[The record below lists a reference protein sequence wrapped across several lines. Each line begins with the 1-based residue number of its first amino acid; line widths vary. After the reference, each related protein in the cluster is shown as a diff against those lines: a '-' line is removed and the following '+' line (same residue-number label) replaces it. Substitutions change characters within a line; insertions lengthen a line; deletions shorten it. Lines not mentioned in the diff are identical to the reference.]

1 MTRSAHISAAGEA
14 GHSEPGRPR
23 RGLFRTLRAWITAED
38 AAPPE
43 VSPPKLPEAEPL
55 AAIGVFGKHPAWDD
69 FLPDLIVPPT
79 AGGLD
84 SSLRNLRRTLIE
96 QGVAAVIE
104 NGTVDGW
111 QAGDRLAGFDHSFVG
126 RPAGDESSAFVCGRI
141 HDSVDGRGR
150 TRYPLVLA
158 AHVSAD
164 ATGGLSGG
172 EATAARRE
180 WCFERG
186 LAGLAN
192 LHARLAAAESKQA
205 VIAQATE
212 AAAGLSRALDAQLPA
227 TRPGPDET
235 GEAALIALD
244 DYLDVAPAT
253 GERAVLSVLFEMN
266 NRLAPFSASSRQ
278 RGPVPERPEHLRLP
292 AGSMV
297 TAEAMRLWARLLLGE
312 LRRDADVLLI
322 APNDP
327 DTLYHENAG
336 EEGENWIDLIVG
348 PAAPASTLCLF
359 GSPRRIP
366 IATAVP
372 FHFDPSFLLRG
383 LGRLGRRAAREAT
396 HLTPFTDL
404 PGAMTRRDPP
414 PAKPSN
420 TIFH

>member
-1 MTRSAHISAAGEA
+1 MTRTAHISAGDAGRPE
-14 GHSEPGRPR
+14 SGRPR
-23 RGLFRTLRAWITAED
+23 RGLLRTIRAWITAED
-38 AAPPE
+38 AAVPIEVAAPPSQE
-43 VSPPKLPEAEPL
+43 DEPL

-69 FLPDLIVPPT
+69 FLPDLIAP
-79 AGGLD
+79 ASAAGLD

-104 NGTVDGW
+104 GGAVDGW
-111 QAGDRLAGFDHSFVG
+111 ADEDRLAGFDHSFVG
-126 RPAGDESSAFVCGRI
+126 RPSSDGASAFVCGRI

-158 AHVSAD
+158 AHVSGE
-164 ATGGLSGG
+164 ATGGLSF
-172 EATAARRE
+172 ADASNARRE

-192 LHARLAAAESKQA
+192 LHARLTAAESKQA
-205 VIAQATE
+205 VIAQANE

-227 TRPGPDET
+227 TRPQPDET
-235 GEAALIALD
+235 GEAALTALD
-244 DYLDVAPAT
+244 DYLGVSSAT
-253 GERAVLSVLFEMN
+253 GERAVLSVLFELN
-266 NRLAPFSASSRQ
+266 NRLAPFSAPSQHRT
-278 RGPVPERPEHLRLP
+278 PTPERPEHLRLP

-312 LRRDADVLLI
+312 LRRDVDVLLI

-336 EEGENWIDLIVG
+336 EDGENWIDLIVG

-372 FHFDPSFLLRG
+372 FRLDPSFLLRTR
-383 LGRLGRRAAREAT
+383 GRLGRRPQTE
-396 HLTPFTDL
+396 LTPFTDL
-404 PGAMTRRDPP
+404 PTATTRRDAQPSTQ
-414 PAKPSN
+414 PSN